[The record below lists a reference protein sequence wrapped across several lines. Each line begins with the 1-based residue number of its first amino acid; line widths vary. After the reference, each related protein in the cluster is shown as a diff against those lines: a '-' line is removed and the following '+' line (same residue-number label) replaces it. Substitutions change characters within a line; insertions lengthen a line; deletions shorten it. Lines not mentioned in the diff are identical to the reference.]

1 MYAWSDMAQVK
12 KELWNKLHQVKSA
25 MKDGVTNLAQVM
37 INHAHSM
44 KKKMQG
50 GQDGALFLSQTEV
63 ETDSEKSKNKY
74 GRRRDDTGISSTK

>member
-37 INHAHSM
+37 INHANSM

-50 GQDGALFLSQTEV
+50 GQDGALFLS
-63 ETDSEKSKNKY
+63 
-74 GRRRDDTGISSTK
+74 